1 MKRWMYILAA
11 GLLIVP
17 LALAHAGG
25 FGHRGFSHHG
35 GHGCGGPGADHAMS
49 FDGKDMPSMVDHL
62 AKALDLTDDQKA
74 SAKEI
79 EAKMKATV
87 EPIHADMMRVEEQ
100 LDQALKSNAPAAEV
114 GALAIQAYQIRQ
126 KAEAAHADFHAQFQ
140 EILSAE
146 QREKFE
152 SLQKEMHFGP
162 HGRHHGE
169 MPAAPG
175 K

>member
-1 MKRWMYILAA
+1 MKRWIYFLAA

-35 GHGCGGPGADHAMS
+35 GHGCGGPGPDSAKMH
-49 FDGKDMPSMVDHL
+49 DGKDMPSMVDHL

-79 EAKMKATV
+79 ETKMKATV
-87 EPIHADMMRVEEQ
+87 EPMHADMMRIQDQ

-114 GALAIQAYQIRQ
+114 GSLSIQAYQMRQ
-126 KAEAAHADFHAQFQ
+126 KAEAAHADFHTQFQ
-140 EILSAE
+140 ALLTSE
-146 QREKFE
+146 QKEKFE

-162 HGRHHGE
+162 HGHHGDPAE
-169 MPAAPG
+169 MPG

>member
-1 MKRWMYILAA
+1 MYFLAA

-35 GHGCGGPGADHAMS
+35 GHGCGGPGADHATS

-62 AKALDLTDDQKA
+62 AKALDLTDDQQA

-79 EAKMKATV
+79 ETKMKATV
-87 EPIHADMMRVEEQ
+87 EPIHADMTRVQEQ
-100 LDQALKSNAPAAEV
+100 LDQALKSNASAADV
-114 GALAIQAYQIRQ
+114 GALAIEAYQIRQ

-140 EILSAE
+140 QILTAE
-146 QREKFE
+146 QREKFD
-152 SLQKEMHFGP
+152 SFRHDMHGGP
-162 HGRHHGE
+162 HGHFGDHDE
-169 MPAAPG
+169 MPPG

>member
-1 MKRWMYILAA
+1 MYFLAA

-35 GHGCGGPGADHAMS
+35 GHGCGGPKADSAKGHE
-49 FDGKDMPSMVDHL
+49 GNGMPSMVDHL
-62 AKALDLTDDQKA
+62 AKALDLTDDQIA

-79 EAKMKATV
+79 ETRMKATV
-87 EPIHADMMRVEEQ
+87 EPIHADMMRVQEQ
-100 LDQALKSNAPAAEV
+100 LDQALQSNASAAEV
-114 GALAIQAYQIRQ
+114 GALAIQAYQNRQ

-140 EILSAE
+140 ALLTAE

-152 SLQKEMHFGP
+152 SFQKEMHGGPHFGP
-162 HGRHHGE
+162 HGHHGE